1 MLKIVE
7 IPTTVFMQMCRLL
20 INTDKQQALIVDPG
34 EGQPIVEAC
43 QELQV
48 KPQAILITHG
58 HLDHVG
64 GVAALL
70 KTYPDLKVYGPTQD
84 DQIMLKHLQR
94 QAASFG
100 IENSGDFTTAYVSAG
115 QVLEPMAGCSL
126 KVLHTPGHTPGGVC
140 YYCEKENFVLVG
152 DTLFAGSIGRTDFPG
167 GDFDAI
173 CQSICQQLYTLPD
186 DTKVLCGH
194 GPDTSIGQEKEHN
207 LYVKA

>member
-7 IPTTVFMQMCRLL
+7 IPTTAFMQICRLI
-20 INTDKQQALIVDPG
+20 INTDKQQALIIDPG
-34 EGQPIVEAC
+34 EGQIVIKTC
-43 QELQV
+43 QELKV

-64 GVAALL
+64 GVAAILN
-70 KTYPDLKVYGPTQD
+70 TYSDLKVYGPTQD
-84 DQIMLKHLQR
+84 DQIMLEHLQR
-94 QAASFG
+94 QAISFG
-100 IENSGDFTTAYVSAG
+100 IENSGNFNTEYVTSG
-115 QVLEPMAGCSL
+115 QMFEPMTDCSL

-140 YYCEKENFVLVG
+140 YYCAKENFVLVG

-173 CQSICQQLYTLPD
+173 CKSIRTQLYTLPD
-186 DTKVLCGH
+186 NTKVLCGH
-194 GPDTSIGQEKEHN
+194 GPNTSIKQEKKEN